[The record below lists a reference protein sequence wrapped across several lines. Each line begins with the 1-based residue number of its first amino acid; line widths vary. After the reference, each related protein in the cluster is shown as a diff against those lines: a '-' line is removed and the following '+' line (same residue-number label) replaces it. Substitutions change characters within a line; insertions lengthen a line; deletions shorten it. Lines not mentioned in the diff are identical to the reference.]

1 MSENVQKYENWR
13 AITESDYVTMFIK
26 TWFAFV
32 ATLRELYPK
41 ETLEEVIGKGDKVYL
56 NPYLDDFQNKFY
68 HYNKMD
74 IVKDNILK
82 VYKLGRRFT
91 LENPKYNRF
100 FSEDFYS
107 VNKAYSWKQD
117 TDDYELSIKYSG
129 DTEICIHAKYLD
141 KEFFVDGVPLI
152 ISVKVDISDLISSE
166 NLSDTKISKFVDDES
181 AFIEFVTKGIIDR
194 ASLSFIGQI
203 TNGDFNSK
211 FDSKVLTRL
220 NSITLT
226 INANLVQEL
235 ALMKEPNIVKEDVLF
250 SQLPCVHF
258 IYKVEDGQIVPEID
272 TYKWFLNFVYFMRN
286 ALFHEIIDPLDSF
299 WQDLFKHSY
308 LALKETLD
316 GNINYFL
323 EKSDI
328 DKLLFAHAW
337 NEILTKKEIYVPN
350 FDETNYNGDLET
362 AILDYKVD
370 ENTITIKATVYL
382 DYWYDAY
389 SQKRM
394 NAKCKATII
403 RSTKEV
409 SKFKMEFE
417 KLTDVPKGD

>member
-41 ETLEEVIGKGDKVYL
+41 DNLKDVIGKGDKVYL

-68 HYNKMD
+68 YYNSLD
-74 IVKDNILK
+74 LVKDNILK
-82 VYKLGRRFT
+82 VYKLGRCFT
-91 LENPKYNRF
+91 IENIKYNRF
-100 FSEDFYS
+100 FSEDFYA
-107 VNKAYSWKQD
+107 VNKAYAWNQH
-117 TDDYELSIKYSG
+117 TDDYEFSIKYSG
-129 DTEICIHAKYLD
+129 DTEICIHVKYLNKD
-141 KEFFVDGVPLI
+141 FYIDGKPLI

-166 NLSDTKISKFVDDES
+166 NLSKAQISKFIDDES

-203 TNGDFNSK
+203 TNGDYNSK
-211 FDSKVLTRL
+211 FSSKVLARL
-220 NSITLT
+220 NSTTLT

-235 ALMKEPNIVKEDVLF
+235 ALMKEPNIIKEDVLF

-258 IYKVEDGQIVPEID
+258 IYKVEDGQTVPEVD

-299 WQDLFKHSY
+299 WQEIFKHSY
-308 LALKETLD
+308 LALKEILD

-323 EKSDI
+323 EMSI
-328 DKLLFAHAW
+328 VNRLIRTLAW
-337 NEILTKKEIYVPN
+337 DEILNKKEIYVPN
-350 FDETNYNGDLET
+350 FIEDYNNGDLELK
-362 AILDYKVD
+362 IIDYSID
-370 ENTITIKATVYL
+370 QHSIKG
-382 DYWYDAY
+382 
-389 SQKRM
+389 
-394 NAKCKATII
+394 KATI
-403 RSTKEV
+403 SLEYWYNNHSMKKMVSKCNFEV
-409 SKFKMEFE
+409 DRLTNQADKFKMQFLQLEDIE
-417 KLTDVPKGD
+417 

>member
-68 HYNKMD
+68 HYNKLD

-82 VYKLGRRFT
+82 VYKLGRCFT
-91 LENPKYNRF
+91 IENPKYNRF
-100 FSEDFYS
+100 FSEDFYA
-107 VNKAYSWKQD
+107 VNKAYSWKQE

-129 DTEICIHAKYLD
+129 DTEISIHAKYLD
-141 KEFFVDGVPLI
+141 KDFYIDGTPLI
-152 ISVKVDISDLISSE
+152 ISVKVDISDLISSD
-166 NLSDTKISKFVDDES
+166 NLSEAQISKFIDDES

-211 FDSKVLTRL
+211 FDSKVLARL

-235 ALMKEPNIVKEDVLF
+235 ALMKEPNIIKEDVLF

-258 IYKVEDGQIVPEID
+258 IYKVEDGQNVPEID

-299 WQDLFKHSY
+299 WQDIFKHSY
-308 LALKETLD
+308 LALKEILD

-323 EKSDI
+323 EKTDI

-370 ENTITIKATVYL
+370 ENTITVKATVHL
-382 DYWYDAY
+382 DYWHDAY

-409 SKFKMEFE
+409 SRFKMEFE